1 MTAAQQKRTTDSVQR
16 AEQKNRKRKMTRENR
31 PIIKKEQV
39 ETVYDSRFIKVFDLQ
54 YEPGKH
60 YFDATRRAK
69 DNLAAVKS
77 DEEFRQ
83 MLPDAVS
90 CVVILKIRGQEPRLC
105 LSHEYRYP
113 AGHFLLSVPAGLLDP
128 EDATEENPVFHA
140 AARELREETGIT
152 LEESDSIRLVNPLVF
167 STPGM
172 TDESNALV
180 QIILNREEMPK
191 VSQEGAVGTEC
202 FDGFLLLTKEEAQKI
217 LKDGVDDQGFFYP
230 LYTWAALMCFA
241 TGMWK

>member
-1 MTAAQQKRTTDSVQR
+1 MEEFKRISRDLV
-16 AEQKNRKRKMTRENR
+16 AKGA
-31 PIIKKEQV
+31 IIDYYQDTMQIPNGNIAKW
-39 ETVYDSRFIKVFDLQ
+39 DLIDHK
-54 YEPGKH
+54 G
-60 YFDATRRAK
+60 A
-69 DNLAAVKS
+69 AAVVAVREDGKLLMV
-77 DEEFRQ
+77 RQ
-83 MLPDAVS
+83 
-90 CVVILKIRGQEPRLC
+90 
-105 LSHEYRYP
+105 YRNALERETLEIP
-113 AGHFLLSVPAGLLDP
+113 AGGLNGR
-128 EDATEENPVFHA
+128 EEPTDQA
-140 AARELREETGIT
+140 AMRELQEETGIT

>member
-1 MTAAQQKRTTDSVQR
+1 M
-16 AEQKNRKRKMTRENR
+16 NRSSADWKEEMKMENR

-60 YFDATRRAK
+60 YFDATRRSIE
-69 DNLAAVKS
+69 NLAAVKN
-77 DEEFRQ
+77 DEEFKQ

-90 CVVILKIRGQEPRLC
+90 CVVILNVKDQEPRLC
-105 LSHEYRYP
+105 LSREYRYP
-113 AGHFLLSVPAGLLDP
+113 AGQFLLSVPAGLLDP
-128 EDATEENPVFHA
+128 EDAAQEKPVFHA
-140 AARELREETGIT
+140 AIRELQEETGIT

-180 QIILNREEMPK
+180 QITLNREEMPK
-191 VSQEGAVGTEC
+191 VSQDGAVGTEC
-202 FDGFLLLTKEEAQKI
+202 FDGFLLLTREEAQKI
-217 LKDGVDDQGFFYP
+217 LKDGVDDQGLFYP
-230 LYTWAALMCFA
+230 LYTWAALMCFV
-241 TGMWK
+241 TGMWE

>member
-16 AEQKNRKRKMTRENR
+16 AEQKNRKRKMTMENR

-90 CVVILKIRGQEPRLC
+90 CVVILKIRGQESLPGRTFSAERSGRTFRPGGCNGRKSRIPCGSPGASGRDRHHTGRERQHPSGESAGIQYPR
-105 LSHEYRYP
+105 Y
-113 AGHFLLSVPAGLLDP
+113 
-128 EDATEENPVFHA
+128 
-140 AARELREETGIT
+140 
-152 LEESDSIRLVNPLVF
+152 
-167 STPGM
+167 
-172 TDESNALV
+172 
-180 QIILNREEMPK
+180 
-191 VSQEGAVGTEC
+191 
-202 FDGFLLLTKEEAQKI
+202 DG
-217 LKDGVDDQGFFYP
+217 
-230 LYTWAALMCFA
+230 
-241 TGMWK
+241 

>member
-1 MTAAQQKRTTDSVQR
+1 MIVKFYDQVEDEKLKFAVIAARAEGKWVFCKHKARTTFEMPGGHR
-16 AEQKNRKRKMTRENR
+16 
-31 PIIKKEQV
+31 
-39 ETVYDSRFIKVFDLQ
+39 
-54 YEPGKH
+54 EPG
-60 YFDATRRAK
+60 
-69 DNLAAVKS
+69 
-77 DEEFRQ
+77 E
-83 MLPDAVS
+83 P
-90 CVVILKIRGQEPRLC
+90 ILDTAR
-105 LSHEYRYP
+105 
-113 AGHFLLSVPAGLLDP
+113 
-128 EDATEENPVFHA
+128 
-140 AARELREETGIT
+140 RELQEETGIT

>member
-16 AEQKNRKRKMTRENR
+16 AEQKNRKRKMTMENR

-105 LSHEYRYP
+105 LSREYRYP

-152 LEESDSIRLVNPLVF
+152 LEESD
-167 STPGM
+167 
-172 TDESNALV
+172 ALV

>member
-1 MTAAQQKRTTDSVQR
+1 M
-16 AEQKNRKRKMTRENR
+16 ENR

-60 YFDATRRAK
+60 YFDATRRVK

-77 DEEFRQ
+77 DEEFKQ

-90 CVVILKIRGQEPRLC
+90 CVVILNVKNQEPRLC
-105 LSHEYRYP
+105 LSREYRYP
-113 AGHFLLSVPAGLLDP
+113 AGQFLLSVPAGLLDP
-128 EDATEENPVFHA
+128 EDAAQENPVFHA
-140 AARELREETGIT
+140 AIRELREETGIT

-180 QIILNREEMPK
+180 QITLNREEVPK

-202 FDGFLLLTKEEAQKI
+202 FDGFLLLNREEAQKI
-217 LKDGVDDQGFFYP
+217 LKDGVDDQGLFYP
-230 LYTWAALMCFA
+230 LYTWAALMCFV
-241 TGMWK
+241 TGMWE